1 MAKNEVK
8 ETKEPTN
15 SKKNHYHNPTEAWWG
30 KLVVWLL
37 LLGMVGAIIIGFI
50 VAITSGNA

>member
-1 MAKNEVK
+1 MAKNEIK
-8 ETKEPTN
+8 EAPK

>member
-1 MAKNEVK
+1 MAKNETNPM
-8 ETKEPTN
+8 TKP
-15 SKKNHYHNPTEAWWG
+15 KKNHYQNPTEAWWG
-30 KLVVWLL
+30 KAVVWLL

>member
-1 MAKNEVK
+1 MAKKEINETVK
-8 ETKEPTN
+8 

-30 KLVVWLL
+30 KAVVWLL

-50 VAITSGNA
+50 VAVLGGNA

>member
-1 MAKNEVK
+1 MAKK
-8 ETKEPTN
+8 EMKTTGTT
-15 SKKNHYHNPTEAWWG
+15 KNHYHNPTEQWWG

-50 VAITSGNA
+50 VAVIGGTA

>member
-1 MAKNEVK
+1 MAKNEIKV
-8 ETKEPTN
+8 TKESTKPT
-15 SKKNHYHNPTEAWWG
+15 KNHYHNPTEAWWG
-30 KLVVWLL
+30 KVVVWLL